1 MYQRW
6 YYELTLDHIEQVS
19 HLSPHLRLGWANTKG
34 YVSYPGGGEKW
45 GGNGVGDD
53 LYSFGFDGSYLWTGG
68 RYTLVNPQ
76 VLPEDGELNVK
87 FRSLRFL
94 GIYFLFSF
102 ILSSCSFFFWI
113 RFLTCRN
120 HSTFCFVFLRMFFS
134 FSLEISFPIFLDS
147 CFVKYIFLLTVFSFF
162 SVALPAYVFIFL
174 SVVYFY
180 AL

>member
-94 GIYFLFSF
+94 GIYFFIFFHSFFLFFFLLDPFSDFQETFYVLLFS
-102 ILSSCSFFFWI
+102 
-113 RFLTCRN
+113 
-120 HSTFCFVFLRMFFS
+120 
-134 FSLEISFPIFLDS
+134 
-147 CFVKYIFLLTVFSFF
+147 
-162 SVALPAYVFIFL
+162 
-174 SVVYFY
+174 
-180 AL
+180 